1 MNVNPNVTLADIY
14 GPEFILNPRTSY
26 SGFGWVPTDNHDF
39 DDFRTG
45 APLSIVGEMPMVA
58 NERVVTEESLK
69 LMRLAG
75 ITEPSNLYVYNDE
88 NSIKSLINNCVEEGK
103 KQVINQIYPPEEI
116 PEKGYW
122 IKPDLLSYLNNKAS
136 LSELVPEGHYPRRI
150 AVKPTERE
158 RVKME
163 WKLPFVLKTATD
175 LPNGGGIDVAL
186 CQTEEDV
193 NQAWEA
199 FKESEQ
205 IVVEELVN
213 IEKNYCV
220 QFARTHE
227 GEIICLG
234 AAEQITTDD
243 GNHSGNWLSD
253 CEAAPDDVMAV
264 GEKIMEN
271 AAKLDY
277 VGVGGFDILTTTDGR
292 IVCIDL
298 NFRLNASTPALLLK
312 DSILSSTKKEYL
324 LYRTWQ
330 IETDW
335 EDFYGTC
342 QSMIENREL
351 FPLSIYKPEDNQ
363 NARPRI
369 SAILAGDTKE
379 EIIAIEEYLDRHGWK

>member
-1 MNVNPNVTLADIY
+1 MQVNPNLTLADIY

-26 SGFGWVPTDNHDF
+26 SGFGWIPTDNVDF

-45 APLSIVGEMPMVA
+45 APLSIAGEMPVVA
-58 NERVVTEESLK
+58 NERVITEESLQ

-75 ITEPSNLYVYNDE
+75 ISEPSSLYVYNDE
-88 NSIKSLINNCVEEGK
+88 ESIKSVINSCIENDT

-136 LSELVPEGHYPRRI
+136 LSELVPEGHYPRRM
-150 AVKPTERE
+150 AVKPTELD
-158 RVKME
+158 RVKKE

-193 NQAWEA
+193 AKAWEE
-199 FKESEQ
+199 FKDSEQ
-205 IVVEELVN
+205 IVVEELVE

-227 GEIICLG
+227 GEIVCLG
-234 AAEQITTDD
+234 AAEQITTEE
-243 GNHSGNWLSD
+243 GNHRGNWISD
-253 CEAAPDDVMAV
+253 CEAAPDEVMTV

-312 DSILSSTKKEYL
+312 DSILSSTDREYL
-324 LYRTWQ
+324 LYRTWE
-330 IETDW
+330 IEADW
-335 EDFYGTC
+335 EEFYNDC
-342 QSMIENREL
+342 KQLIQNRDL
-351 FPLSIYKPEDNQ
+351 FPLSIYKPEDGQ
-363 NARPRI
+363 DAKTRI

-379 EIIAIEEYLDRHGWK
+379 EIIGLEDQLSQKGWN